1 MTKGERIR
9 IRREEIGLSQTELA
23 DLIGVSRQTMYKYE
37 TDIVTN
43 IPYDKIENLA
53 LALKVS
59 EAYFFGW
66 DEKKMDLSERSAHLV
81 MQRASDPRLTEAL
94 EKYFELPEEAK
105 QNVLDYIQFVYQKL
119 KHWD

>member
-9 IRREEIGLSQTELA
+9 KKREEIGLSQTDLA
-23 DLIGVSRQTMYKYE
+23 YLIGVSKQTMYKYE
-37 TDIVTN
+37 MDIVTN
-43 IPYDKIENLA
+43 IPYRKIENLA
-53 LALKVS
+53 RALNVS
-59 EAYFFGW
+59 EAYIFGW

-94 EKYFELPEEAK
+94 EKYFEMPEDAK
-105 QNVLDYIQFVYQKL
+105 QNVLDYIQFIYQKL

>member
-9 IRREEIGLSQTELA
+9 KRREEIGLSQTDLA
-23 DLIGVSRQTMYKYE
+23 YLIGVSKQTMYKYE
-37 TDIVTN
+37 MDIVTN
-43 IPYDKIENLA
+43 IPYHKIEDLA
-53 LALKVS
+53 RALNVS
-59 EAYFFGW
+59 EAYIFGW

-94 EKYFELPEEAK
+94 EKYFEMPEDAK
-105 QNVLDYIQFVYQKL
+105 QNVLDYIQFIYQKL